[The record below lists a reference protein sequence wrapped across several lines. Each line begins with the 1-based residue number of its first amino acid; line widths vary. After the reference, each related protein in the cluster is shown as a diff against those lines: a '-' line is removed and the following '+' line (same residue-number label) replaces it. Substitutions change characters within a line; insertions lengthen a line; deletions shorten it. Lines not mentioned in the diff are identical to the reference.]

1 MTRAKSKVP
10 SASPLQI
17 AYRRALSAS
26 VLAHARYLAA
36 EGEKSVT
43 QRQIVERRN
52 AWKSMEVRKAKIQ
65 ARLINADSEAPRGSS
80 RTEL

>member
-65 ARLINADSEAPRGSS
+65 ARLINADSEALRGSS